1 MFVVIG
7 MIGNRYQFRTAQ
19 TACLRQYAKH
29 PMATSCN
36 HFLMII
42 LLNSEMERER
52 VVDTRNFFH
61 QAAAESPNIIPIH
74 MPNQIGLT
82 TTRGT
87 RPWARAASKS
97 ANKKNS

>member
-1 MFVVIG
+1 
-7 MIGNRYQFRTAQ
+7 
-19 TACLRQYAKH
+19 
-29 PMATSCN
+29 
-36 HFLMII
+36 
-42 LLNSEMERER
+42 MERER